1 MLLSGGDELK
11 TKSHLTRQE
20 QTIHSRGY
28 FFVSRKLISGKSAFE
43 SCENV
48 YLRVSE
54 PASGI
59 GGGGIRACFRTN
71 RMLMSKKK

>member
-1 MLLSGGDELK
+1 MTLLEKQNSRGGCRMLLSGGDELK

-59 GGGGIRACFRTN
+59 GGGGG
-71 RMLMSKKK
+71 